1 MRKAA
6 HNRLGKKQTV
16 KDVMIMNSFGSNPG
30 LQLANAFSVSS
41 DFLEQTLTPKAFA
54 CGVNAEPWA
63 EISER
68 LRH

>member
-1 MRKAA
+1 
-6 HNRLGKKQTV
+6 
-16 KDVMIMNSFGSNPG
+16 MIMNSFGSNPG

-41 DFLEQTLTPKAFA
+41 DFLEQTLTAKAKA
-54 CGVNAEPWA
+54 CGVNLDPWA